1 MTGRR
6 NRGCS
11 DRGSVFGQALWF
23 ERDSTGQL
31 RMPRCVWIV
40 NRHEPTAEVMPA
52 TFHTVFLPKL
62 TEGTLGVG

>member
-1 MTGRR
+1 MTGRK

-11 DRGSVFGQALWF
+11 DRGTVFGQELWF
-23 ERDSTGQL
+23 ERDGTGQL
-31 RMPRCVWIV
+31 RMPGCVWIV
-40 NRHEPTAEVMPA
+40 NRHVPTAEVMPA

>member
-6 NRGCS
+6 NRGCT
-11 DRGSVFGQALWF
+11 DRGTAFGQALWF
-23 ERDSTGQL
+23 ERDGTGQL
-31 RMPRCVWIV
+31 RMPGCVWIV

-52 TFHTVFLPKL
+52 KFHTVFLPKL